1 MNIESEKLKLIDWIT
16 NLRDD
21 SIIER
26 IKMLKE
32 NQSGTD
38 WWDEITEEEKAA
50 IEKGLEDVKAGRLV
64 PHEKVKEEYAK
75 RL

>member
-1 MNIESEKLKLIDWIT
+1 MNIESEKLKLIDWIA

-32 NQSGTD
+32 NQSGVD

-64 PHEKVKEEYAK
+64 PHEKVKAEYAK

>member
-32 NQSGTD
+32 NQPGTD
-38 WWDEITEEEKAA
+38 WWDEITEEERAA
-50 IEKGLEDVKAGRLV
+50 IEKGLEDVKAGRLI